1 MQQGSAG
8 QRLRSLWDQRGR
20 HASARTAA
28 LSQKQAM
35 RPAILAAALATLA
48 GSLAPPPR
56 RASIRPAR
64 SANNAP
70 CHRPLGRAGR
80 TRLNVLETDEEAIK
94 EAKAD
99 KYKQALMEE
108 WSSAWEEEGE
118 KEGLD
123 WEFEKMRSVT
133 QRGSFNDL
141 PYAIDA
147 RRLHQTRSWVAYL
160 SILSRFG
167 PRRGRRGVSERERRR
182 CNGVRLLAPTRSPRR
197 RRRDAA

>member
-8 QRLRSLWDQRGR
+8 QRLRSLWDHRGR

-28 LSQKQAM
+28 LCQKQAM

-56 RASIRPAR
+56 RAGLRPAR
-64 SANNAP
+64 SAQRP
-70 CHRPLGRAGR
+70 CR
-80 TRLNVLETDEEAIK
+80 TRLHVLGTDEQEAIK

-123 WEFEKMRSVT
+123 WEFEKMRRKLEDVRS
-133 QRGSFNDL
+133 
-141 PYAIDA
+141 
-147 RRLHQTRSWVAYL
+147 RRPV
-160 SILSRFG
+160 
-167 PRRGRRGVSERERRR
+167 V
-182 CNGVRLLAPTRSPRR
+182 
-197 RRRDAA
+197 